1 MIKFDPDKLTFEY
14 VYIRKIFKT
23 FVEVISN
30 DSKEKYDSTIVDF
43 KRLRDGCVQI
53 PIHYKVY
60 SLYLKS
66 NSVLHFDQFLGK
78 RACIY
83 YYDGKVLSIDV
94 YRKSYYANVEL
105 EHLWK
110 SVNEGVFNHLKEMLK
125 VHDDIYIDGESIFL
139 LDKMM
144 PKQNFKSNNNFWIQP
159 VRFVSLSKMGV
170 KKASSK
176 LLSETDKKEEKAPT
190 NESLVILKSGYVL
203 AYDPSIGFDDEESVV
218 VYSPVFFQDGGN
230 VPKSGKRKKVQGESA
245 EEFSAFKN
253 LEHIEDPKNPTVL
266 NLNYVLK
273 AAKVIGDNYHFDE
286 TDFLNIPQLI
296 IDTKIVNLKSDISI
310 HSRSTYPVNLNVW
323 DGLAYLMRYCHM
335 ESNLNVYRDLV
346 ALFRYT
352 LVKGFVSK
360 KKTGDLFNEGK
371 SMSSI
376 QYHNYKAKNKEPVA
390 LNTPIKE
397 DVIEQTS

>member
-253 LEHIEDPKNPTVL
+253 LEHIEDTKNPTVL

-273 AAKVIGDNYHFDE
+273 ATKVIGDNYHFDE

-397 DVIEQTS
+397 DVI

>member
-176 LLSETDKKEEKAPT
+176 LLSDADKKEEKAPT

-203 AYDPSIGFDDEESVV
+203 AYDPSIGFDNEESIV

-230 VPKSGKRKKVQGESA
+230 VPKGGKRKRVQGEPA

-323 DGLAYLMRYCHM
+323 DGLAYLMRYCHR

-376 QYHNYKAKNKEPVA
+376 QYHHYKAKNKDPVA
-390 LNTPIKE
+390 LNTPVKE
-397 DVIEQTS
+397 DVI